1 MVESH
6 IEPETGTGYVILLPN
21 QSLSWRANQLLLTAA
36 GAVLGT
42 GALAFSLAG
51 FWPIA
56 PFAGLEFLAL
66 AMALYTTKLRQQHR
80 EVISFTDEEVL
91 VQRGRD
97 QPDEEI
103 RFPRPWSRFVI
114 LSGGHRFA
122 PRRVMLR
129 CHNRQIELARALNE
143 SDKDLL
149 ISHLRDA
156 TRTYPESA
164 DSTTSGGC

>member
-6 IEPETGTGYVILLPN
+6 IEPETGTGHLILLPN
-21 QSLSWRANQLLLTAA
+21 QSLSWRGNQLLLTAA
-36 GAVLGT
+36 GTVLGA

-51 FWPIA
+51 FWLIA

-66 AMALYTTKLRQQHR
+66 ATALYVTKLGQQYR
-80 EVISFTDEEVL
+80 EVISFTDNEVL
-91 VQRGRD
+91 IQRGRD
-97 QPDEEI
+97 QPVEEI

-114 LSGGHRFA
+114 LSGGNRFT

-129 CHNRQIELARALNE
+129 CHDRQVEVARALNE
-143 SDKDLL
+143 SDKELL

-156 TRTYPESA
+156 TRIYPGTA
-164 DSTTSGGC
+164 PSTITGGC